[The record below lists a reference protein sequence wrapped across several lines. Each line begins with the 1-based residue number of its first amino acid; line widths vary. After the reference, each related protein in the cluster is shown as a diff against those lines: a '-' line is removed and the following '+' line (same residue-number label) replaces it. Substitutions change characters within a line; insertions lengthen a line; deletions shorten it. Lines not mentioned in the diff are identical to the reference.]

1 MHRSVPMR
9 LLPAFAL
16 AFIVGCS
23 GSAPD
28 ALDPAAGSA
37 PSGASTVTTPPAGT
51 TTTPPGGGTT
61 SPKPGTDAG
70 APGKDGGTKPPSGS
84 GGGGGPGAGEH
95 DISFQGASVALHV
108 PAATGTPM
116 PLMII
121 LHGQGDTGRNFLN
134 VWLARGYPQNLIIAA
149 PDDNTDDTS
158 VALEQSLRSMFN
170 VDVARE
176 YLFGFSQGGA
186 YAAFVLFDGSAASR
200 YAGVTLAS
208 SGLAADPSG
217 IPAASAG
224 SPAVA
229 VVIDPTDPNNTW
241 NQGRHVMEDFVTM
254 MSGRGY
260 DAKLF
265 LHNAGHTISTPE
277 VKNAIDW
284 MLTKTK

>member
-1 MHRSVPMR
+1 
-9 LLPAFAL
+9 
-16 AFIVGCS
+16 
-23 GSAPD
+23 
-28 ALDPAAGSA
+28 
-37 PSGASTVTTPPAGT
+37 
-51 TTTPPGGGTT
+51 
-61 SPKPGTDAG
+61 
-70 APGKDGGTKPPSGS
+70 
-84 GGGGGPGAGEH
+84 
-95 DISFQGASVALHV
+95 
-108 PAATGTPM
+108 M
-116 PLMII
+116 PLLVI

-134 VWLARGYPQNLIIAA
+134 VWLARGYAQDLIIAA
-149 PDDNTDDTS
+149 PDDNSDETS
-158 VALEQSLRSMFN
+158 VKLEQSLRTMFD

-186 YAAFVLFDGSAASR
+186 YAAFVLFDGAAASR

-217 IPAASAG
+217 IPPAGAG

-241 NQGRHVMEDFVTM
+241 NQGRHVMEDFVTF

-277 VKNAIDW
+277 VKNAVDW
-284 MLTKTK
+284 MLSKSK